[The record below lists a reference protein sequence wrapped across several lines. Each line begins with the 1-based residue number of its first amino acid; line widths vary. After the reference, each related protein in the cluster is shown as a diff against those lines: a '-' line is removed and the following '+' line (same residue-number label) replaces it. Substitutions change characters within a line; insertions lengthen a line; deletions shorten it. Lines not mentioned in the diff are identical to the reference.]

1 MALIDELQEA
11 RYKGALFF
19 MDSSSIAGGRKDNLK
34 EIVNSDLQVVED
46 LGLRQPSFS
55 LSGVVSARLVPSV
68 SAERQTYKQMRDT
81 LLDALQEG
89 GTGTLVHPFYGPIED
104 VVCRSWSIKESIGN
118 VGIANFTMEFT
129 ISNTLGTPRALVA
142 VLGSVVTVA
151 EATAEELAAA
161 LADDWKVTEG
171 FAGNFIDAFNNTED
185 FVNKVLESAGI
196 VTKVAS
202 EVDQFSKFM
211 SDFAADI
218 ARLIDSPRELSESIR
233 GSFSSLNG
241 LLQTAPATFDAM
253 KNLFDFGDNN
263 IELVATTAGQ
273 IERQKNRDRMNSQVQ
288 GEALAR
294 AYVVAGELELPTVE
308 DIDELQGILEDQF
321 QKISAAEEMDR
332 NSFDALTET
341 RIILSEFF
349 NSQRATAPRQVTVF
363 VNPVPARV
371 LAFNYYGSSEQG
383 EDIANLNKVRDA
395 AFLEGDIEIL
405 SS

>member
-1 MALIDELQEA
+1 MALIDELHEA
-11 RYKGALFF
+11 SYKGATFF

-34 EIVNSDLQVVED
+34 EIVNSDLQVIED

-55 LSGVVSARLVPSV
+55 LSGVVSAR
-68 SAERQTYKQMRDT
+68 EGGQTYKQMRNA
-81 LLDALQEG
+81 LIDALQEG
-89 GTGTLVHPFYGPIED
+89 GTGILVHPFYGPIED
-104 VVCRSWSIKESIGN
+104 VVCRSFSIQETIGKVGVAN
-118 VGIANFTMEFT
+118 VSMEFA
-129 ISNTLGTPRALVA
+129 ISNTLGTPRATVA
-142 VLGSVVTVA
+142 VLGSVATVA

-161 LADDWKVTEG
+161 LADDWEVTEG
-171 FAGNFIDAFNNTED
+171 FAGNFTDAVNNTED
-185 FVNKVLESAGI
+185 FVNKVRESAGI
-196 VTKVAS
+196 VTQVAS

-233 GSFSSLNG
+233 GAFSSLNG

-253 KNLFDFGDNN
+253 KNLFDFGDDNV
-263 IELVATTAGQ
+263 ELVATTAGQ
-273 IERQKNRDRMNSQVQ
+273 IERQKNRDRLNSMVQ

-321 QKISAAEEMDR
+321 QKMTEAGAIDR

-341 RIILSEFF
+341 RITLSEFF
-349 NSQRATAPRQVTVF
+349 NAQRATALRQVTVF

-383 EDIANLNKVRDA
+383 EAIADLNKVRDA

-405 SS
+405 ST